1 MTQTVSN
8 GNLTVT
14 APDTAAEGVGQTS
27 PVRDYRVAITDPVK
41 GETVQ
46 AVIMTNFGD
55 LNVFGQTGSYTGVLN
70 GVTITGGRPTCITLT
85 GSVYAVNKALDT
97 LTNDESS
104 AGSDDLWINVSDSQG
119 DNTNSSAD
127 TLWTPLSAAA
137 APVLSSV
144 ASVSGPSGKLT
155 LLPAFT
161 VSEIGELSTERFTV
175 TISDGFT
182 NLTDADRGVTGS
194 GSTSLTLRGSL
205 NMITIQLR
213 HLYAT
218 FVDSPAGDDTMT
230 ITVTDSFGN
239 TTGPR
244 TVKMVATEAGGAE
257 VRSSQA
263 AAINGVARMASAM
276 ASMGAE
282 SGLAPSSF
290 SAVQQLA
297 PTFLSAPHASNRA
310 EFRFGKADS

>member
-1 MTQTVSN
+1 MSQSVSN

-14 APDTAAEGVGQTS
+14 APDTAADGVGQNS
-27 PVRDYRVAITDPVK
+27 PLHGYRIAITDPVK

-85 GSVYAVNKALDT
+85 GSVDAVDRALYT

-104 AGSDDLWINVSDSQG
+104 TGSDELWINVSDSKG
-119 DNTNSSAD
+119 DNTDSSAD
-127 TLWTPLSAAA
+127 TLWTPLSTAA
-137 APVLSSV
+137 APVISGV
-144 ASVSGPSGKLT
+144 ASVSGASGKPT
-155 LLPAFT
+155 LLPAFK
-161 VSEIGELSTERFTV
+161 VSELGASSHESFTA

-182 NLTDADRGVTGS
+182 ALTDTVRGVTGS

-205 NMITIQLR
+205 KDITIQLG

-218 FVDSPAGDDTMT
+218 FVDTPAGDDTMT

-244 TVKMVATEAGGAE
+244 TVKILAPGAGSALA
-257 VRSSQA
+257 RFSQA
-263 AAINGVARMASAM
+263 TAISGVAQMASAM
-276 ASMGAE
+276 ASMGVE
-282 SGLAPSSF
+282 SGLAPMSS
-290 SAVQQLA
+290 SAVQQRS
-297 PTFLSAPHASNRA
+297 PTFLSAPHVRNPA
-310 EFRFGKADS
+310 ELRFGKE

>member
-1 MTQTVSN
+1 MSQTVSN

-14 APDTAAEGVGQTS
+14 APDTAADGVGQNN
-27 PVRDYRVAITDPVK
+27 PLPGYRIAITDPVK

-55 LNVFGQTGSYTGVLN
+55 LDVFGRTGSYTGELN

-85 GSVYAVNKALDT
+85 GSVSAVNRALAT

-104 AGSDDLWINVSDSQG
+104 AVSDELWINVSDSEG

-127 TLWTPLSAAA
+127 TLWTPLSTAA
-137 APVLSSV
+137 APVLSGV

-155 LLPAFT
+155 SLPAFT
-161 VSEIGELSTERFTV
+161 VSELGASSNESFTA

-182 NLTDADRGVTGS
+182 ELTDTVRGVTGS

-205 NMITIQLR
+205 NLIAIQLR
-213 HLYAT
+213 HLHAT
-218 FVDSPAGDDTMT
+218 FVDTPAGDDTMT

-239 TTGPR
+239 TTGSR
-244 TVKMVATEAGGAE
+244 TVKMVATAAAGAAAS
-257 VRSSQA
+257 VSQA
-263 AAINGVARMASAM
+263 AAINGVAQMASAM
-276 ASMGAE
+276 ASMGAD
-282 SGLAPSSF
+282 SGLAPTSF
-290 SAVQQLA
+290 SAVQHLS
-297 PTFLSAPHASNRA
+297 PTFLSAPHVGNQA
-310 EFRFGKADS
+310 EFRFGKA